1 MRAIFYGG
9 QAVVEGVM
17 MRGRHCMA
25 IAVRAPDGHLVT
37 RVEPLQGG
45 RRMAANWPL
54 ARGVLLLADTL
65 RLGMRALLFSAWVAE
80 RGSPP
85 PPEALGAATVRRSL
99 VTSLTLAVGL
109 LFVLPLV
116 VVLPLDGLIA
126 SDLISTGIE
135 GALRLGML
143 LGYLLLIGRLPE
155 VQRLFSYHG
164 AEHQTINAHE
174 ADAELTP
181 ASVRR
186 FGLTHPRCGTGF
198 LLVVVLLSVV
208 VFMLLGRPP
217 LPLRLASRVV
227 LLPIIAGVA
236 YEYIRLVA
244 VLYHH
249 RAARWLAAPGL
260 ALQRLTTRPPDDSM
274 RETAITALQGVLAG
288 DRDRAYADGPA
299 ASRGLEEPGAGRA
312 SLSPTD
318 G

>member
-1 MRAIFYGG
+1 MRVIFYGG

-25 IAVRAPDGHLVT
+25 IAVRAPDGQLVAQ
-37 RVEPLQGG
+37 VEPLQNQGG
-45 RRMAANWPL
+45 RPAVAYWPL

-65 RLGMRALLFSAWVAE
+65 RLGMRALLFSGVVAE
-80 RGSPP
+80 RGSVP
-85 PPEALGAATVRRSL
+85 PPEALGAATVRRTL
-99 VTSLTLAVGL
+99 ATSLTLAVGV
-109 LFVLPLV
+109 LFVLPLL

-126 SDLISTGIE
+126 SDLVSTALE
-135 GALRLGML
+135 GALRLGLL

-174 ADAELTP
+174 AGAELTP

-198 LLVVVLLSVV
+198 LLVVVLLSVA

-217 LPLRLASRVV
+217 LPLRLASRIV

-249 RAARWLAAPGL
+249 RAARWS
-260 ALQRLTTRPPDDSM
+260 RRPAWPCSD
-274 RETAITALQGVLAG
+274 
-288 DRDRAYADGPA
+288 
-299 ASRGLEEPGAGRA
+299 
-312 SLSPTD
+312 
-318 G
+318 